1 MPAPAN
7 LLLFL
12 SDNHN
17 RALAGC
23 YGHPKAT
30 TPNLDRIAASGVRFA
45 NAYSA
50 SPLCCPARAA
60 IATGRFPHQT
70 GFFDNA
76 IVYDG
81 SVPSWM
87 PRPRATRR
95 GSTTATGSGSGAITR
110 CPISIPSITPTI
122 SGWRARVS
130 SRRDDWSLLCL

>member
-7 LLLFL
+7 LLFLL

-30 TPNLDRIAASGVRFA
+30 TPHLDRIAASGVRFA

-60 IATGRFPHQT
+60 LATGRFPHQT

-81 SVPSWM
+81 STPSWM
-87 PRPRATRR
+87 HRLREQGHHVASIGKLHFR
-95 GSTTATGSGSGAITR
+95 STE
-110 CPISIPSITPTI
+110 
-122 SGWRARVS
+122 
-130 SRRDDWSLLCL
+130 DDNGFSE